1 MIMQN
6 PGGDEDF
13 YSDFLNPLP
22 NSALT
27 DADAPVADWRFL
39 PHRMGQLLLRLDGGH
54 VAVPQRTRLPGQ
66 RQQTLVPTTTSF
78 ETLYFG

>member
-13 YSDFLNPLP
+13 YSDFLSPSS
-22 NSALT
+22 NSALNE
-27 DADAPVADWRFL
+27 ADAPVADWRFL
-39 PHRMGQLLLRLDGGH
+39 PHRMGPRVLRIDGGH
-54 VAVPQRTRLPGQ
+54 AAVPQRVRLPG
-66 RQQTLVPTTTSF
+66 RRDQTIASATTSF